1 MNHLSSQ
8 SPNRRP
14 AAALCRAKS
23 LVAALMVAGA
33 CAGALAGTV
42 DEDWQAVVA
51 LDAGPGGQSPSTVE
65 AAGMLV
71 VNHLA
76 KQEKALR
83 AFLAAHP
90 EDAHVFEAQL
100 RLARL
105 LQIRADFE
113 GSEKLRAESKRLLD
127 GLEKTATAEQ
137 RPELEFA
144 KLARMMR
151 TLKRTDPAQREE
163 LLTAAR
169 RFQSDYPTD
178 RRVAALLTE
187 VATLFDTQPKV
198 KEVLLDDA
206 QALAKEPDLKTRI
219 ADDLKRV
226 HLVGETVP
234 LSFTSVQG
242 QEVSIESLAG
252 RPVFVIFFA
261 QSSPPAMAALG
272 KLQQEVAQLPQ
283 GSIRVVGVDLD
294 IKRETVMDLLKS
306 HSITWPTAW
315 DGKGWTGPLVRSLG
329 INALPTVWLLD
340 VHGRLRSLNALENA
354 ANQARLL
361 IHEK

>member
-1 MNHLSSQ
+1 MNRPSSQ
-8 SPNRRP
+8 PRDRGPAGALRRV
-14 AAALCRAKS
+14 KS
-23 LVAALMVAGA
+23 LLAASIVAGV

-51 LDAGPGGQSPSTVE
+51 LDAGPGGQPDTAE

-76 KQEKALR
+76 RQEKALR
-83 AFLAAHP
+83 TFLTAHP

-113 GSEKLRAESKRLLD
+113 GSDKLRAESKRLLD
-127 GLEKTATAEQ
+127 SLEKTATPEQ

-151 TLKRTDPAQREE
+151 SLKRTDPAQREE
-163 LLTAAR
+163 LLTAVR
-169 RFQSDYPTD
+169 RFQTDYPAD
-178 RRVAALLTE
+178 RRLAALLAE
-187 VATLFDTQPKV
+187 VATLFDTQPKL
-198 KEVLLDDA
+198 KETLLDDA
-206 QALAKEPDLKTRI
+206 QAIAKEPDLKARI
-219 ADDLKRV
+219 ADDLRRV
-226 HLVGETVP
+226 HLLGQEVP

-242 QEVSIESLAG
+242 QEITMAGLAG
-252 RPVFVIFFA
+252 RPVFLIFFA

-283 GSIRVVGVDLD
+283 GSVRVVGVNLDL
-294 IKRETVMDLLKS
+294 KRETVVGLLKS
-306 HSITWPTAW
+306 RSLTWPIAW
-315 DGKGWTGPLVRSLG
+315 DGKSWMSPLVRSLG

-340 VHGRLRSLNALENA
+340 GHGRLRSLNGLDGA
-354 ANQARLL
+354 ANQARQIL
-361 IHEK
+361 HEK